1 MQAIVWKTG
10 RLTLSSITPEAE
22 AVAGSFWTIDH
33 WLRHCEGFRVWD
45 ATGPIGYVEA
55 VLTTDDDQPHS
66 LVVRGGSLSGELVT
80 WPVEAVQSLDAET
93 ERVFVTSTAELPRR
107 RTGR

>member
-45 ATGPIGYVEA
+45 AT
-55 VLTTDDDQPHS
+55 
-66 LVVRGGSLSGELVT
+66 VVRGGALSGELVT